1 MKNRSLLPHFLLPL
15 ALAIGG
21 ILPMKNSSA
30 QTSSGGESGVEAQTY
45 TYKIGAEEFEGYL
58 ARPAKSAGGGA
69 TGSLPGVLVV
79 HDWTGC
85 GPFAKAR
92 AEQLAKLG
100 YVALALDMYGKGQR
114 ATPGDSGSAAALAK
128 PFYTNF
134 SLFRERAQP
143 ALAELLKQPG
153 VDPKRVGAIGFCF
166 GGTTVLE
173 LARSGADLQGV
184 VSFHGGLK
192 TPNTADAKS
201 VKAQLLVLHGALDP
215 MVPPSEVAGFM
226 DEMNKAG
233 VPYKLVAYPKS
244 VHAFTNPDA
253 GSDLS
258 KPTAYN
264 PQSAEAA
271 YAEMRRFFGEIFA
284 GAPAPAAR

>member
-1 MKNRSLLPHFLLPL
+1 MKKRSFVPTFLLPL
-15 ALAIGG
+15 ALTISV
-21 ILPMKNSSA
+21 MCSTQNSSA
-30 QTSSGGESGVEAQTY
+30 QTLGGESNVEGQVY
-45 TYKIGAEEFEGYL
+45 PYKIGAEEFEGYL
-58 ARPAKSAGGGA
+58 ARPAKSAGGA
-69 TGSLPGVLVV
+69 ASLPGVLVV

-100 YVALALDMYGKGQR
+100 YVALAVDMYGKGKR
-114 ATPGDSGSAAALAK
+114 ANPSEAGSAAALAK

-143 ALAELLKQPG
+143 ALDELLKQPG
-153 VDPKRVGAIGFCF
+153 VDAKRVGAIGFCF

-173 LARSGADLQGV
+173 LARSGANLQGV
-184 VSFHGGLK
+184 ISFHGGLK

-201 VKAQLLVLHGALDP
+201 VKGQLLVLHGALDP
-215 MVPPSEVAGFM
+215 MVPPAEVAGFM

-258 KPTAYN
+258 KGAAYN

-271 YAEMRRFFGEIFA
+271 YGEMRRFFGEIFA
-284 GAPAPAAR
+284 GAPAPATR